1 MQIVRANFRNPF
13 AEAILRL
20 TNPLIMPLRRVLP
33 PMGKID
39 TATVVAIV
47 LFAIFKDLLL
57 ALLFGA
63 APLSPLLWA
72 LIVLRTLV
80 LAVLWLYVVLIFFYG
95 IAGFLMQG
103 GSSPIYEV
111 LAYVCDP
118 LLNRIRKIIPSIVAG
133 LDLSFLWAIIAL
145 AGVDHPDR
153 GNPALNAVRPLR
165 DNDLAH
171 TLQRRIDAR
180 SRSAHGEDSY
190 SALRENFARRNS
202 SRLGACAREP

>member
-1 MQIVRANFRNPF
+1 MNALNYIVDTLTSLYLAVLILRLIMQIVRANFRNPF

-20 TNPLIMPLRRVLP
+20 TNPLIMPLRRILP

-39 TATVVAIV
+39 TATVVAIL
-47 LFAIFKDLLL
+47 LFAIFKEMLL
-57 ALLFGA
+57 ALLFGTGM
-63 APLSPLLWA
+63 LSPLLWT
-72 LIVLRTLV
+72 LIILRKLV
-80 LAVLWLYVVLIFFYG
+80 LAVLWLYVVMIFFYG

-145 AGVDHPDR
+145 Q
-153 GNPALNAVRPLR
+153 ALIIL
-165 DNDLAH
+165 
-171 TLQRRIDAR
+171 I
-180 SRSAHGEDSY
+180 GEI
-190 SALRENFARRNS
+190 
-202 SRLGACAREP
+202 RL

>member
-1 MQIVRANFRNPF
+1 MNALHYIVDTLTSLYLGILILRLIMQMVRANFRNPF

-33 PMGKID
+33 PMGKLD
-39 TATVVAIV
+39 TATVLAII
-47 LFAIFKDLLL
+47 LFAVFKEVAL

-63 APLSPLLWA
+63 PMFSPLQWA
-72 LIVLRTLV
+72 LIVLRSLV
-80 LAVLWLYVVLIFFYG
+80 LAVLWLYVILIFFYG

-118 LLNRIRKIIPSIVAG
+118 LLNRIRRIIPSIVAG

-145 AGVDHPDR
+145 Q
-153 GNPALNAVRPLR
+153 ALIIL
-165 DNDLAH
+165 
-171 TLQRRIDAR
+171 I
-180 SRSAHGEDSY
+180 GEI
-190 SALRENFARRNS
+190 
-202 SRLGACAREP
+202 RL

>member
-1 MQIVRANFRNPF
+1 MNALYFIVDTLTSLYLGVLILRFVMQIVRANFRNPF
-13 AEAILRL
+13 ADAILRL

-39 TATVVAIV
+39 TATVLAIV
-47 LFAIFKDLLL
+47 LFAVFKVLVLTL
-57 ALLFGA
+57 VFGA
-63 APLSPLLWA
+63 LYSLIA
-72 LIVLRTLV
+72 LAIMVLRTLV
-80 LAVLWLYVVLIFFYG
+80 LAVLWLYVIMIFFYG

-145 AGVDHPDR
+145 QALIILINGF
-153 GNPALNAVRPLR
+153 GN
-165 DNDLAH
+165 
-171 TLQRRIDAR
+171 
-180 SRSAHGEDSY
+180 
-190 SALRENFARRNS
+190 
-202 SRLGACAREP
+202 